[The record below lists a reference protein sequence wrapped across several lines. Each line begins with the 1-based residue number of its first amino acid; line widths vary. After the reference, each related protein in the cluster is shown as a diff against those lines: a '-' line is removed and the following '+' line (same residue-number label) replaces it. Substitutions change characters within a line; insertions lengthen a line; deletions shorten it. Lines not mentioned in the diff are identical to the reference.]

1 MIDHSAMS
9 PWTSPLLIIPLLA
22 FIVSFLLQAAS
33 LSLFPRLG
41 LLDFPARYRLT
52 RSPIP
57 YPTGIL
63 AVAIFLIFF
72 MVLNQL
78 TMENTGLIV
87 GILILAVSCFSD
99 DRSPFSPRVRFGIQ
113 MIAAIVIVLC
123 GIRIDAI
130 TNPLPGLLGQDSS
143 IVLQHGWLLVLS
155 SGFTMMWLL
164 FTINALNWFDGI
176 PGQVSTLSVIGF
188 ITIGC
193 LALSAR
199 VDQPALA
206 LLSFLLAGIA
216 AGVLCFD
223 LSPPRV
229 LMGDTGAMF
238 FGLMI
243 GVLTI
248 YSGGK
253 VATAFLV
260 LGVPLIDVLFVIVRR
275 LHRGQSPLRGNQD
288 DQHLHHR
295 LLKKGWSPRQIIALT
310 AGIGAL
316 FGITALFLSTGGKVI
331 AGVLLFLVMLGL
343 SWYSGKNDQVSRI
356 NHQ

>member
-1 MIDHSAMS
+1 M
-9 PWTSPLLIIPLLA
+9 TPLLTIPLLA
-22 FIVSFLLQAAS
+22 FATTVVLHFAA
-33 LSLFPRLG
+33 LHVFPWLG
-41 LLDFPARYRLT
+41 LLDFPERYGLQR
-52 RSPIP
+52 RPIP

-63 AVAIFLIFF
+63 AVLTFCAFF
-72 MVLNQL
+72 AVLQPWTTQNIGLLLGIVLLMVC
-78 TMENTGLIV
+78 
-87 GILILAVSCFSD
+87 CFTD
-99 DRSPFSPRVRFGIQ
+99 DRLFLSPFLRFGIQ
-113 MIAAIVIVLC
+113 ALVAVVVIAAGV
-123 GIRIDAI
+123 RIGAV
-130 TNPLPGLLGQDSS
+130 TNPLPGVLAPESS
-143 IVLQHGWLLVLS
+143 IVLSSGWLLAFSVA
-155 SGFTMMWLL
+155 FTLIWLL

-188 ITIGC
+188 LTIGF
-193 LALSAR
+193 LSLSAR

-206 LLSFLLAGIA
+206 LLSFILAGIA
-216 AGVLCFD
+216 LGILIFD
-223 LSPPRV
+223 FSPPRV

-260 LGVPLIDVLFVIVRR
+260 LGVPLIDVLFVVVRR
-275 LHRGQSPLRGNQD
+275 LHRGQSPFRGNST

-295 LLKKGWSPRQIIALT
+295 LLKKGWSPRQVIVLT

-331 AGVLLFLVMLGL
+331 AGLLLLIVMLGL
-343 SWYSGKNDQVSRI
+343 SWYSGKNGKL
-356 NHQ
+356 